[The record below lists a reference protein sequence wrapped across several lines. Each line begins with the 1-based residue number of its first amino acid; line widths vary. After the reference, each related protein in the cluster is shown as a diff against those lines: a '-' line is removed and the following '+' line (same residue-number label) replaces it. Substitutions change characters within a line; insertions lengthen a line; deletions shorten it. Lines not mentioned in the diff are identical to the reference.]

1 MSSSPSTAGPASTP
15 SSHAGPAVE
24 GEDGVDAALD
34 DLDRRRRRRRRAMLL
49 GERGVVGADPPRWR
63 EHERRAREVR
73 LHAARAERLLARFE
87 EPPEVRIGSGPGGAE
102 DEALHAV
109 GM

>member
-1 MSSSPSTAGPASTP
+1 
-15 SSHAGPAVE
+15 
-24 GEDGVDAALD
+24 
-34 DLDRRRRRRRRAMLL
+34 MLL

-87 EPPEVRIGSGPGGAE
+87 EPPKVRIGSGPGGAE

-109 GM
+109 GMVLRDHLPDGAARRVTGDVRGRDAQAVHQAKNVSRHLLHRVADA